1 MNDEM
6 KEKVDSLQNQLEELE
21 SEKTHIIKK
30 IDSYKD
36 QKMLS
41 PTTKKRII
49 SSTLST
55 ILSLGILSG
64 GIWLSK
70 KMYDMC
76 KEAGIQVQEY
86 NEEYGDIQ
94 APIEEKI
101 VIREYEPWEEK
112 NGIYE
117 RKYHE
122 YDASDVD
129 YDELAKYLLLDL
141 SQRASVTVTESKGE
155 LTSDDLYD
163 DTYKTVLKFVPQDSD
178 YFLSD
183 FWNDVLSIL
192 VVLMVLAFTASI
204 EYAKYIFEEDY
215 MKILKDK
222 KITTILDWPK
232 VFIDI
237 KSDKF
242 DMKYVQSDIK
252 RLLDRYN
259 AADRDASKIK
269 DELANIYNKY
279 GYILDEYK
287 KKNEKTL

>member
-117 RKYHE
+117 REYHE
-122 YDASDVD
+122 YDVSDVD

-287 KKNEKTL
+287 KKNEKIL